1 MKADAQ
7 VVLKNGKKTTVVV
20 DLDYVEDLTDLWDQV
35 RNKVPDVDDILN
47 EDELVEAANV

>member
-20 DLDYVEDLTDLWDQV
+20 DLDYIEDLSDLWDQV
-35 RNKVPDVDDILN
+35 QNIMPGVDEIEN
-47 EDELVEAANV
+47 EDELVEAANA